1 MVGRPLDPQLATIHR
16 LARASKEPPLIRELP
31 DGAVHLIVAAKG
43 VVQHYYVDAGGA
55 ATNVE
60 TADKVDQWRLGNTIV
75 VVGVLV
81 FLVAFVA
88 PPLGVLDHTPFGA
101 LMVAWIV
108 GLILMFLGDHT
119 RASSFAPMRKF
130 ADYGWSRL
138 ESLQRG
144 DKWAPLSYATV
155 PQLGTIER
163 LALAHGRYAAMR
175 DLGDDGIEVVTKIA
189 WGLERRIVTR
199 SGAFLFPP
207 PSPPSEDHVFSFGSL
222 AKRAR
227 RAYGGAE
234 GEWAE
239 LDLRPGGD

>member
-1 MVGRPLDPQLATIHR
+1 MVGRPLDPQLATVHR

-31 DGAVHLIVAAKG
+31 DGAVHLIVAGKG
-43 VVQHYYVDAGGA
+43 VLQHYYVDAGGG
-55 ATNVE
+55 ATQVE
-60 TADKVDQWRLGNTIV
+60 TADNADQWQLGNTII

-81 FLVAFVA
+81 FLIAFVA
-88 PPLGVLDHTPFGA
+88 RPLGVLNHPPFGA

-108 GLILMFLGDHT
+108 GMILMFLGDHA
-119 RASSFAPMRKF
+119 RASSLAPMRKF
-130 ADYGWSRL
+130 ADFGWSQL
-138 ESLQRG
+138 QSLQRG

-155 PQLGTIER
+155 AQLKTIEG

-175 DLGDDGIEVVTKIA
+175 HLGDEGIEVVTKNA
-189 WGLERRIVTR
+189 WGLERRLVTR

-207 PSPPSEDHVFSFGSL
+207 PSSPPEDHVLSFGSL

-227 RAYGGAE
+227 RAYGGAD

-239 LDLRPGGD
+239 LDLRPRGD